1 MLHLILNIYS
11 LFIVIQ
17 LAIIDVNGATF
28 NFTLTRSISIFLI
41 IPVIYYLIKNLFVK
55 TKSDLNRALKIYSF
69 AYVCFYVLWCLAD
82 IVYFALNMGHISG
95 YMAYMLYLAGML
107 CIAPVLYNFADNI
120 FLKSKTPR
128 YIFFAYIVLIFILSF
143 IPEILNKSGFYG
155 VISK

>member
-17 LAIIDVNGATF
+17 IAIIDVNGATF

-55 TKSDLNRALKIYSF
+55 TKTDSNRALKIYSF